1 MSRNVD
7 IIVEQI
13 SANDVSAIVVEVYL
27 VDGSAVREGDRI
39 LAVETSKA
47 VYEVFA
53 PANGI
58 FVHSLKVG
66 DTVANLERRS
76 EEHTSE
82 LQSHLNLV
90 CRLLLE
96 KKKKN
101 KKYYNSI

>member
-66 DTVANLERRS
+66 DTVAFGSRIAQISLDRHDTRVLPAITVEAPARS
-76 EEHTSE
+76 A
-82 LQSHLNLV
+82 
-90 CRLLLE
+90 
-96 KKKKN
+96 
-101 KKYYNSI
+101 